1 MIDINDYKI
10 LFQRKDKNI
19 TKIWIAVLLIIIIG
33 TIYINNRFK
42 YYDYYSNI
50 GEYQENYLNLY
61 VLIDDLEKITKNKEI
76 YIENKKFAYTIKEIS
91 KDNIYLNNN
100 YYKEIKIS
108 IEKKELIDNEVVD
121 IKIIIDESTLLE
133 YVFKTVWR

>member
-19 TKIWIAVLLIIIIG
+19 TKIWIFVLLIIIIG
-33 TIYINNRFK
+33 IIYINNRFK

-50 GEYQENYLNLY
+50 GEYQDNYLNLY

-108 IEKKELIDNEVVD
+108 LEENELIDNEVVD